1 VADPLS
7 DTIYAGG
14 SFTTIGGQSHVG
26 LGKIAGSGAGAV
38 DATWTPALSSSSSVS
53 SLVLADGS
61 LYLGGTFKT
70 VTSAGSSTAITRN
83 RIARLSPTTGIL
95 DASWDPSANGQV
107 SAIVVDS
114 ANGVVYLGGSFLT
127 IGTSAVSRQ
136 RLARVSESGSGALDL
151 TWNPAANSG
160 VNALAFD
167 SANSLLYV
175 AGSFTTM
182 TDSGGSTTVTR
193 NRLGRV
199 STNSGLIDPAWTPA
213 AGSSVAAVALSS
225 DASTL
230 LAGGSFATIG
240 ATTQLAFAALS
251 VADGTLGISPEFAN
265 MGSAASIGHQSNGGI
280 IVGGSFV
287 KVGTAARTYLLRLN
301 ADGSLDANFNPV
313 LSSSVSSIAIGADD
327 SVYITGFFQTV
338 NGIAESSIAKLDG
351 ATGATNTSWS
361 CPLSGS
367 AATMVESGGS
377 LYIGGTF
384 TNVCGAAQNRLA
396 KLDATTGA
404 RDATWVPNP
413 SSSVNALV
421 ADTNGTIYV
430 GGSFTTIAGATLPY
444 LAALDG
450 TTGAPATWNA
460 GLNSTVNA
468 LALDGSGAL
477 YAGGAFITATVGGA
491 TGVTRNRLLKLDV
504 TTGLVDSTW
513 SPNSSANVSALQSD
527 GLGSLYVATN
537 SSTATMGGVA
547 RPYLSKVGT
556 GDVGAVSATW
566 NPTPNSNV
574 NALAKG
580 SSGEIYA
587 GGGFSLMGTT
597 ARAALAALPPGPA
610 STTNISSISPEPSV
624 VGQAYTVN
632 VGVTTA
638 SGTPTGSVTVSDDV
652 GATCIAILNGGTGNC
667 TMASSQAGSRRILAT
682 YRSTDFAS
690 SSASTTHTV
699 VAATTQLSIDA
710 STPTTSVYGGT
721 VTVAYTFNVA
731 SPGAGTPSGQINTTV
746 DGTPVCTVA
755 IGVNTCM
762 IGAGSLNVGQHLI
775 TVAYAGDANFG
786 SSSTSTTLTVTA
798 ATVAITL
805 GNLSQ
810 VYDGTPHAP
819 SVTTNPPNVGVSLA
833 YAGGSAPVNAGSYSV
848 IATSADPNYV
858 GSATAT
864 FVVAPASTVTTITTI
879 APSNP
884 TPGQTVTVSYSVAS
898 VDAPSGNVTV
908 LADSGESC
916 VADAAI
922 GKCTISFSAAGNH
935 SLTATYAGDTNHA
948 SSASAAKSVMVTPAT
963 LVLTLGNLQ
972 QTYNGAP
979 RAVTVATTPANVT
992 TVLTYN
998 GSATP
1003 PTEVGSYF
1011 VVATSGDPNYSGS
1024 TNGVLVITQATSTV
1038 TILGATP
1045 LNALAGQPVTVR
1057 YLVTSV
1063 GTPTGNVT
1071 IFSASGEQCTATVAA
1086 GECALTFSESSTR
1099 VLAASYNGD
1108 KNHQSSMSTNFDYGD
1123 LIFSDGFE

>member
-1 VADPLS
+1 MKSLTRFWFLLTVVLGLAVVPQGASAQVQPDPLPAPNVPLLVAGSINAVARQADGGMIVVGSFNFVNGQARNNLARIKPDGTLDNAWAATFNNSVSTVAVSPFSGAVYVGGFFTAINGVTRNRIARFDASGNFDTGWDPSANSTVTALVADPLS

-361 CPLSGS
+361 CPLSDRRRRWSRAEARFIS
-367 AATMVESGGS
+367 AARSR
-377 LYIGGTF
+377 TF
-384 TNVCGAAQNRLA
+384 VAPRRI
-396 KLDATTGA
+396 DS
-404 RDATWVPNP
+404 P
-413 SSSVNALV
+413 SS
-421 ADTNGTIYV
+421 TQ
-430 GGSFTTIAGATLPY
+430 P
-444 LAALDG
+444 
-450 TTGAPATWNA
+450 PAR
-460 GLNSTVNA
+460 
-468 LALDGSGAL
+468 
-477 YAGGAFITATVGGA
+477 
-491 TGVTRNRLLKLDV
+491 VTQRGCQTRARL
-504 TTGLVDSTW
+504 
-513 SPNSSANVSALQSD
+513 
-527 GLGSLYVATN
+527 
-537 SSTATMGGVA
+537 
-547 RPYLSKVGT
+547 
-556 GDVGAVSATW
+556 
-566 NPTPNSNV
+566 
-574 NALAKG
+574 
-580 SSGEIYA
+580 
-587 GGGFSLMGTT
+587 
-597 ARAALAALPPGPA
+597 
-610 STTNISSISPEPSV
+610 
-624 VGQAYTVN
+624 
-632 VGVTTA
+632 
-638 SGTPTGSVTVSDDV
+638 
-652 GATCIAILNGGTGNC
+652 
-667 TMASSQAGSRRILAT
+667 
-682 YRSTDFAS
+682 
-690 SSASTTHTV
+690 
-699 VAATTQLSIDA
+699 
-710 STPTTSVYGGT
+710 
-721 VTVAYTFNVA
+721 
-731 SPGAGTPSGQINTTV
+731 
-746 DGTPVCTVA
+746 
-755 IGVNTCM
+755 
-762 IGAGSLNVGQHLI
+762 
-775 TVAYAGDANFG
+775 
-786 SSSTSTTLTVTA
+786 
-798 ATVAITL
+798 
-805 GNLSQ
+805 
-810 VYDGTPHAP
+810 
-819 SVTTNPPNVGVSLA
+819 
-833 YAGGSAPVNAGSYSV
+833 
-848 IATSADPNYV
+848 
-858 GSATAT
+858 
-864 FVVAPASTVTTITTI
+864 
-879 APSNP
+879 
-884 TPGQTVTVSYSVAS
+884 
-898 VDAPSGNVTV
+898 
-908 LADSGESC
+908 
-916 VADAAI
+916 
-922 GKCTISFSAAGNH
+922 
-935 SLTATYAGDTNHA
+935 
-948 SSASAAKSVMVTPAT
+948 
-963 LVLTLGNLQ
+963 
-972 QTYNGAP
+972 
-979 RAVTVATTPANVT
+979 
-992 TVLTYN
+992 
-998 GSATP
+998 
-1003 PTEVGSYF
+1003 
-1011 VVATSGDPNYSGS
+1011 
-1024 TNGVLVITQATSTV
+1024 
-1038 TILGATP
+1038 
-1045 LNALAGQPVTVR
+1045 
-1057 YLVTSV
+1057 
-1063 GTPTGNVT
+1063 
-1071 IFSASGEQCTATVAA
+1071 
-1086 GECALTFSESSTR
+1086 
-1099 VLAASYNGD
+1099 
-1108 KNHQSSMSTNFDYGD
+1108 
-1123 LIFSDGFE
+1123 